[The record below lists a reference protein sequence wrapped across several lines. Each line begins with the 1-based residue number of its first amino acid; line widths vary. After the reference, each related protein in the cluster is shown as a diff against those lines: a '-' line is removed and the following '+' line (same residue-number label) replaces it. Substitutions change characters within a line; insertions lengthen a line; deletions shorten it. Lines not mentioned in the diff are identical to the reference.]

1 MDKPLISILITNYNT
16 VEFVKLSLF
25 ALEKLTYNSYQVL
38 VNDNGSNENNIIE
51 LKNLENNKE
60 S

>member
-38 VNDNGSNENNIIE
+38 VNE
-51 LKNLENNKE
+51 LKNI
-60 S
+60 